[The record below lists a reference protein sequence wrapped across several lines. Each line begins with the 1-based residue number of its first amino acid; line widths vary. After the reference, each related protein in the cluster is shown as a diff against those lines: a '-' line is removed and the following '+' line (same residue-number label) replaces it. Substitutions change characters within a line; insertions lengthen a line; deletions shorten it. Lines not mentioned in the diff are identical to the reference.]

1 MENLEQLRQIRDTLK
16 DAVERETRL
25 QDERW
30 EETSRNR
37 QDFKAAAAFQKQR
50 ETAVLAMAAFKK
62 ANEAYLHAL
71 RLSKQ
76 NRKP

>member
-1 MENLEQLRQIRDTLK
+1 MEKLENLRRIRDTLK
-16 DAVERETRL
+16 DAVERETLL

-37 QDFKAAAAFQKQR
+37 QDFKAASAFQKQR
-50 ETAVLAMAAFKK
+50 ETALLAMAAFQK
-62 ANEAYLHAL
+62 ANEAYQQAL

-76 NRKP
+76 NREP